1 MVNFKTVTAAVVF
14 FSLFNKVVLAETI
27 PSSSKAD
34 EPGYSKLIEPDKLK
48 EDVDFL
54 FKTIEEVHPNMYAY
68 TSKEEFD
75 PLCEKLYESI
85 DHPMNS
91 LEFYKLAAPVVAALK
106 SGHTSLQPHN
116 LQEFLRYY
124 KGGGHVFPLELR
136 WDGPTAIVSKNYSS
150 SSLPLN
156 GQIMTI
162 NGRSALEMF
171 ANFSRLFAAE
181 YIHPYPGKYK
191 NNPHLL
197 RFLLFLEYG
206 RSESWDLKI
215 RSNDGKVNNYT
226 IESVAATEII
236 GQEAKDNDLA
246 SKFSYHHFPDHNAVL
261 LEIKSFGGWGGDLRE
276 FEKILRE
283 NFQEI
288 RKQKVA
294 NLIIDIRNNEGGD
307 DRLVHRLMEYLTG
320 KPYRLYEKSE
330 IKISAQSRASIEQIR
345 RQVPDKFANKKE
357 GDIVTL
363 EMLLRTLPANPIR
376 FTGRVF
382 VLIGS
387 RTWSASTVFAS
398 AVKYFHVGTLVGEE
412 TPDPPTLYGSCI
424 MLKMPN
430 SQLQFTVASKLL
442 VCAGGKPD
450 GRGVLP
456 DYEVKQKPED
466 TAKDVDTV
474 LQFTLDLIKKS
485 TSKMPATQEKD
496 NPIKN

>member
-1 MVNFKTVTAAVVF
+1 MVIVKTITAAVIF

-34 EPGYSKLIEPDKLK
+34 ELGFSKLIEPDKLK
-48 EDVDFL
+48 EDLDFL
-54 FKTIEEVHPNMYAY
+54 FKTIEQVHPNMYAY

-85 DHPMNS
+85 DHPVNR
-91 LEFYKLAAPVVAALK
+91 LEFYKLAAPVVASLK
-106 SGHTSLQPHN
+106 NGHTLFQPPY

-124 KGGGHVFPLELR
+124 KGGGQVFPLEIR
-136 WDGPTAIVSKNYSS
+136 WDGPTAIVFKNYSRDS
-150 SSLPLN
+150 FPLN
-156 GQIMTI
+156 GQVLAI
-162 NGRSALEMF
+162 NSRSAPEMF
-171 ANFSRLFAAE
+171 ANISRLFAAE
-181 YIHPYPGKYK
+181 YRHPYPGKYK

-226 IESVAATEII
+226 IQSVAATEII

-246 SKFSYHHFPDHNAVL
+246 SKFSYHHFPDHNALL
-261 LEIKSFGGWGGDLRE
+261 LEIKSFGGKQ
-276 FEKILRE
+276 FEVFRHAFERFLDDGFRKIR
-283 NFQEI
+283 Q
-288 RKQKVA
+288 QKVA
-294 NLIIDIRNNEGGD
+294 NLIIDIRNNEGGAD
-307 DRLVHRLMEYLTG
+307 SLVQSLMEYLTA
-320 KPYRLYEKSE
+320 KPYRLYEKTE
-330 IKISAQSRASIEQIR
+330 IKISAQSRAAIEHIR
-345 RQVPDKFANKKE
+345 RQVPDKFANKEE

-363 EMLLRTLPANPIR
+363 EMLLRTPPTNPIR

-398 AVKYFHVGTLVGEE
+398 AVKYFHVGILVGEE
-412 TPDPPTLYGSCI
+412 TPDTPTLYDSSI
-424 MLKMPN
+424 MFKMPN
-430 SQLQFTVASKLL
+430 SQLQFAVASKLL

-456 DYEVKQKPED
+456 DYEVRQKLQDMHNGID
-466 TAKDVDTV
+466 TA
-474 LQFTLDLIKKS
+474 LQFALDLIEKK
-485 TSKMPATQEKD
+485 
-496 NPIKN
+496 